1 MTRGLACGAGFI
13 RLKPDPQP
21 VIMGDMTLIALRL
34 LACIPLIAATCAL
47 AATPVTVFVDEL
59 TWTELRDQIGAGK
72 TTVIVP
78 IGGTEQNGPHMAL
91 GKHNVRVKVLSEK
104 IALALG
110 NALVAPTVAYVP
122 EGSVTPPSAHM
133 RFPGTITVPDATF
146 EKVLE
151 YAARSFRVHGFR
163 NIVLLGDHGGYQ
175 KNLKAVARRLDREWQ
190 ATPARVF
197 AIDEYYRVVDTT
209 YVQALKSRGF
219 SDEEIG
225 THAGLADTSLAL
237 AIDPRL
243 VRADRLQS
251 SEKPDRAEGV
261 VGDPRRSSVALGQ
274 LGVDA
279 IVAASVDAIKR
290 AVARHY

>member
-1 MTRGLACGAGFI
+1 MT
-13 RLKPDPQP
+13 
-21 VIMGDMTLIALRL
+21 VIALRL
-34 LACIPLIAATCAL
+34 LACIPLVAATCAL
-47 AATPVTVFVDEL
+47 AAAPATVFIDEL
-59 TWTELRDQIGAGK
+59 TSPELREQIGAGK

-91 GKHNVRVKVLSEK
+91 GKHNVRVKVMSEK
-104 IALALG
+104 IAQSLG
-110 NALVAPTVAYVP
+110 NALVAPVMAYVP
-122 EGSVTPPSAHM
+122 EGSVNPPSAHM

-151 YAARSFRVHGFR
+151 YAARSFRLHGFR
-163 NIVLLGDHGGYQ
+163 NIVFLGDHGGYQ
-175 KNLKAVARRLDREWQ
+175 KSLKAVAGRLDREWQ
-190 ATPARVF
+190 ATPVRVF
-197 AIDEYYRVVDTT
+197 AVDEYYRVVETT

-237 AIDPRL
+237 AVDPRL

-251 SEKPDRAEGV
+251 GGKPGRAEGV
-261 VGDPRRSSVALGQ
+261 VGDPRGSSAALGQ

-279 IVAASVDAIKR
+279 IVAGSVDAIR
-290 AVARHY
+290 RSVARR

>member
-1 MTRGLACGAGFI
+1 MT
-13 RLKPDPQP
+13 
-21 VIMGDMTLIALRL
+21 VIALRL
-34 LACIPLIAATCAL
+34 LACIPLVAATCAL
-47 AATPVTVFVDEL
+47 AAAPATVFIDEL
-59 TWTELRDQIGAGK
+59 TSPELREQIGAGK

-91 GKHNVRVKVLSEK
+91 GKHNVRVKVMSEK
-104 IALALG
+104 IAQSLG
-110 NALVAPTVAYVP
+110 NALVAPVMAYVP
-122 EGSVTPPSAHM
+122 EGSVNPPSAHM

-151 YAARSFRVHGFR
+151 YAARSFRLHGFR
-163 NIVLLGDHGGYQ
+163 NIVFLGDHGGYQ
-175 KNLKAVARRLDREWQ
+175 KSLKAVAGRLDREWQ
-190 ATPARVF
+190 ATPVRVF
-197 AIDEYYRVVDTT
+197 AVDEYYRVVETT

-237 AIDPRL
+237 AVDPRL

-251 SEKPDRAEGV
+251 GGKPGRAEGV
-261 VGDPRRSSVALGQ
+261 VGDPRGSSAALGQ

-279 IVAASVDAIKR
+279 IVAASVDAIRR
-290 AVARHY
+290 AVARR